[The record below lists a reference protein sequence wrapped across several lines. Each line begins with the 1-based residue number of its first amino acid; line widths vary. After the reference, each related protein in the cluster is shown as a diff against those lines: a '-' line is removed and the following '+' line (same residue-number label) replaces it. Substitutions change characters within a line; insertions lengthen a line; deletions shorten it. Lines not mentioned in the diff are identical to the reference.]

1 MLRPTSFPRL
11 LAALCLAISVVLP
24 TSAQQR
30 KIKVQQEFARAGQ
43 QLTRLLQTHPDVT
56 KFPYSSRPD
65 GSLKDMPSEWW
76 TSGFFG
82 GTLWYMYEYTKQP
95 QWRQAAERWT
105 MAMAREQHNTGTHDL
120 GFMLYCPFGNGLRL
134 TQNPAYQPVLLT
146 GAKSLATRFDP
157 EVGLIKSWNE
167 FAGYQYP
174 VIIDNM
180 MNLELL
186 CWAARTSG
194 DSTLRRLSITHAD
207 NTLKNH
213 FRPDGSTYHV
223 VCYDEHGQVLARKT
237 AQGAADNSAWA
248 RGQAWAIYGYTTLY
262 RDTKLTRY
270 REQARQTA
278 DFFLNHPNLP
288 ADKIPYW
295 DFNAPGIPREE
306 RDASAAAIVASA
318 LLELQQYCP
327 APDAKRYR
335 RAAEQIL
342 VSLSSPAYLAAVGE
356 NNNFLIKH
364 CVAHKPAKAEVDAPL
379 TYADYYYLE
388 ALLRYNQ
395 LK

>member
-1 MLRPTSFPRL
+1 MLRPTSLPHF
-11 LAALCLAISVVLP
+11 LAALLLTFAASF
-24 TSAQQR
+24 SSQAQQR
-30 KIKVQQEFARAGQ
+30 NVNVQQEFARAGQ

-95 QWRQAAERWT
+95 QWQQAAERWT
-105 MAMAREQHNTGTHDL
+105 MAMAREQHNTDTHDL

-146 GAKSLATRFDP
+146 GAKSLATRFTP
-157 EVGLIKSWNE
+157 AVGLIKSWNE

-186 CWAARTSG
+186 NWAARTSG
-194 DSTLRRLSITHAD
+194 DTTLRRLSITHAD
-207 NTLKNH
+207 NTLRHH
-213 FRPDGSTYHV
+213 FRSDGSTYHV
-223 VCYDEHGQVLARKT
+223 VCYDEKGQPLAKKT

-248 RGQAWAIYGYTTLY
+248 RGQAWAIYGYTTMY
-262 RDTKLTRY
+262 RDTKLARY
-270 REQARQTA
+270 REQARRTA

-295 DFNAPGIPREE
+295 DFNAPSIPREE

-327 APDAKRYR
+327 APDARRYR
-335 RAAEQIL
+335 QAAEQML
-342 VSLSSPAYLAAVGE
+342 VSLSSPAYRAAVGE

-364 CVAHKPAKAEVDAPL
+364 CVAHKPAKTEVDAPL

-395 LK
+395 VK